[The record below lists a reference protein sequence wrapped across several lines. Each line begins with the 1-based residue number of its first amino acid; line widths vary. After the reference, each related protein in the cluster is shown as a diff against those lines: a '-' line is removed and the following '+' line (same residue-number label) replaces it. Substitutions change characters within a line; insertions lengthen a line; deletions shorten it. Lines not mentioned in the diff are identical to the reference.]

1 MKIQPNVR
9 DKLHDID
16 HLLQDN
22 YETIRLKFKE
32 TIFDDPE
39 IDLKTGKKKK
49 SKVKKE
55 IDVERDLTI
64 LKDPKGF
71 IDNLI
76 KVRIL

>member
-9 DKLHDID
+9 DKLLDID

-22 YETIRLKFKE
+22 YETLRLKFKE

-39 IDLKTGKKKK
+39 IDLNTGKMKK

-55 IDVERDLTI
+55 IDVECDLTI
-64 LKDPKGF
+64 LKDP
-71 IDNLI
+71 
-76 KVRIL
+76 